1 MKLFLF
7 FILTFFGTIVFG
19 QLQEVNVYF
28 DKLSSTIRPEGEIKL
43 TALKELLNN
52 DSTKIQSISAYSDT
66 LGTIELNKRLATER
80 YSNIL
85 KALEIKTNDINF
97 EVNIYGEEFPFV
109 ASEYNIERFRRVTI
123 VHYVKEPPVI
133 EEIIE
138 EEVEE
143 EIIEEVIVE
152 EVIEEVV
159 EETPTKLVTQ
169 LEEFALDSDKKEV
182 LLQLSILFIG
192 DKDIILKESES
203 ELEELYNFLN
213 EHKNISAHIRGH
225 VCCKPNS
232 RLSKQRAARVYEYL
246 VDKSIDKKRLSYKG
260 YSNEVPFVTPE
271 LTPADRQANRR
282 VDIIF
287 KKP

>member
-7 FILTFFGTIVFG
+7 FILNSFGTIVFG

-28 DKLSSTIRPEGEIKL
+28 DKLSSTLRPEGEIKL

-52 DSTKIQSISAYSDT
+52 DSTKIQSISVYSDT
-66 LGTIELNKRLATER
+66 LGTVELNNRLAKER
-80 YSNIL
+80 YSNVL
-85 KALEIKTNDINF
+85 KVLGIKTNETNF

-109 ASEYNIERFRRVTI
+109 ASEYNIEQFRRVTI
-123 VHYVKEPPVI
+123 IHYVKEPPVI

-138 EEVEE
+138 EVVEEVIIEDTVE
-143 EIIEEVIVE
+143 EIIEEVL
-152 EVIEEVV
+152 
-159 EETPTKLVTQ
+159 EETPTKLITQ
-169 LEEFALDSDKKEV
+169 LTEFAEDSEKKV
-182 LLQLSILFIG
+182 ILLQLSILFIG
-192 DKDIILKESES
+192 DLDIIMKESES

-213 EHKNISAHIRGH
+213 EHKNITAHIRGH
-225 VCCKPNS
+225 VCCKPNAK
-232 RLSKQRAARVYEYL
+232 LSKKRAARVYEYL
-246 VDKSIDKKRLSYKG
+246 VEKSIEKDRLSYKG

-271 LTPADRQANRR
+271 LTPEDRQANRR

>member
-1 MKLFLF
+1 MKLFLLI
-7 FILTFFGTIVFG
+7 ILTTIGTVVFG

-28 DKLSSTIRPEGEIKL
+28 DKLSSTIRPEGETKL
-43 TALKELLNN
+43 TALKELLKN

-66 LGTIELNKRLATER
+66 LGTVELNKRLAAER
-80 YSNIL
+80 YSNVI
-85 KALEIKTNDINF
+85 KALGIKSNEANY

-109 ASEYNIERFRRVTI
+109 ASEYNIELFRRVTI

-133 EEIIE
+133 EE
-138 EEVEE
+138 V
-143 EIIEEVIVE
+143 IEEVVEEVIIEDAVE

-169 LEEFALDSDKKEV
+169 LEEFAEDSDKKV
-182 LLQLSILFIG
+182 ILLQLSILFIG
-192 DKDIILKESES
+192 DQDIVMKESES
-203 ELEELYNFLN
+203 ELEELYTFLN
-213 EHKNISAHIRGH
+213 EHKNITAHIRGH

-232 RLSKQRAARVYEYL
+232 RLSKQRAARVYDYL
-246 VDKSIDKKRLSYKG
+246 VDKSINKDRLSYKG

-271 LTPADRQANRR
+271 LTPEDRQANRR